1 MKRSEREA
9 LRKRSCKWFS
19 TDGCTDAR
27 PDESIP
33 LTPMEAAVFAEREI
47 DRERRRAKAV
57 EAELQEAEELETK
70 RAKGER

>member
-1 MKRSEREA
+1 MKRAEREA
-9 LRKRSCKWFS
+9 LRKRLETACVY
-19 TDGCTDAR
+19 TDDGDLDYLERLVA
-27 PDESIP
+27 
-33 LTPMEAAVFAEREI
+33 REI